1 MCRTR
6 SPMTFDGELA
16 GGKDMNIHWIQEQ
29 LDQAGALRNFTKW
42 NYELRRTENLQHI
55 MQRAFQVASAEPTG
69 TVYVMLPR
77 EVLMERM
84 DGMPAISAARHSAPT
99 TPQADPE
106 ALQEVAEALV
116 KAQHPLIITG
126 YSGRNQSTVEAMVRL
141 AEAVGAPVASDPI
154 HLCFPSNHPMYAG
167 RYGQSYVQDADVI
180 LIVDQDVPYIP
191 AQRKPRPEA
200 RIIQIDINPIKE
212 SIPLGV
218 FPTDQI
224 IHADSSKAVPALV
237 DAVEALITPADQ
249 ARIDERFQLIKDRH
263 EQQRRDAKEVAL
275 SHNQRSPITPQWL
288 SYCIGEAIDED
299 TILIDECVTNG
310 GNVDTYIPRDKPG
323 TLYRSGRSS
332 LGWGLGGAMGTKLAR
347 PESTVVA
354 VVGDGSFIYGHPT
367 STLWAADVHNAPFLT
382 VIYNNQ
388 VHNAAK
394 QSLIIRGYPDGASVR
409 QNRFIGVE
417 LGPSV
422 DYALLA
428 QSCRAY
434 GEKVENPS
442 EVPAA
447 LERALE
453 QVRGGRPA
461 VLDVRIE
468 QP

>member
-1 MCRTR
+1 
-6 SPMTFDGELA
+6 
-16 GGKDMNIHWIQEQ
+16 
-29 LDQAGALRNFTKW
+29 
-42 NYELRRTENLQHI
+42 
-55 MQRAFQVASAEPTG
+55 
-69 TVYVMLPR
+69 
-77 EVLMERM
+77 
-84 DGMPAISAARHSAPT
+84 
-99 TPQADPE
+99 
-106 ALQEVAEALV
+106 
-116 KAQHPLIITG
+116 
-126 YSGRNQSTVEAMVRL
+126 
-141 AEAVGAPVASDPI
+141 
-154 HLCFPSNHPMYAG
+154 
-167 RYGQSYVQDADVI
+167 
-180 LIVDQDVPYIP
+180 
-191 AQRKPRPEA
+191 
-200 RIIQIDINPIKE
+200 
-212 SIPLGV
+212 
-218 FPTDQI
+218 
-224 IHADSSKAVPALV
+224 
-237 DAVEALITPADQ
+237 
-249 ARIDERFQLIKDRH
+249 
-263 EQQRRDAKEVAL
+263 
-275 SHNQRSPITPQWL
+275 
-288 SYCIGEAIDED
+288 
-299 TILIDECVTNG
+299 
-310 GNVDTYIPRDKPG
+310 
-323 TLYRSGRSS
+323 
-332 LGWGLGGAMGTKLAR
+332 
-347 PESTVVA
+347 VA